1 MGGVLQLAY
10 PVRFP
15 ISYLVGL
22 LLCLGLIFVGNRA
35 PQTEVTPRVLEFKA
49 ELAEPETPAQ
59 VAVAPAIV
67 PQPVP
72 ESPARP
78 QRSDP
83 APVAVP
89 HQHAPASREPL
100 VTPRESVGEPAA
112 LSKPAYTPN
121 TTAAVGQSAA
131 VSEAP
136 ASVAT
141 SPRMTAPATYEASL
155 RAYLERIKRYPTS
168 REARQTRPRGVVKV
182 WLELDRTGRLL
193 DSGLTGSS
201 GSNLLDGEAL
211 RTIRSGTYPAFPE
224 GEYQG
229 ESRHRFTAELLYHID

>member
-1 MGGVLQLAY
+1 
-10 PVRFP
+10 
-15 ISYLVGL
+15 
-22 LLCLGLIFVGNRA
+22 
-35 PQTEVTPRVLEFKA
+35 
-49 ELAEPETPAQ
+49 
-59 VAVAPAIV
+59 
-67 PQPVP
+67 
-72 ESPARP
+72 
-78 QRSDP
+78 
-83 APVAVP
+83 
-89 HQHAPASREPL
+89 
-100 VTPRESVGEPAA
+100 
-112 LSKPAYTPN
+112 
-121 TTAAVGQSAA
+121 
-131 VSEAP
+131 
-136 ASVAT
+136 
-141 SPRMTAPATYEASL
+141 MTAPATYEASL